1 MIDREGILPP
11 DAAPLPGD
19 DQCIPTDPPKATI
32 SIDLQKGTFVMPGIL
47 FGSSPS
53 EPSEPLP
60 PISYHVEV
68 GEMIS
73 TIDDDAHQA
82 IHAALTKHGIN
93 DPITRG
99 WIDRAISD
107 INQAIPKSREY
118 GSAELQYLGDM
129 MNAIHRANPG
139 EDMAYESAILFY
151 VLGKVG
157 RWVSAY
163 RRGEKVSEDTL
174 LDITTYS
181 MMVRLIRARDGEW
194 V

>member
-1 MIDREGILPP
+1 MSHGFSKIVIHSAEM
-11 DAAPLPGD
+11 
-19 DQCIPTDPPKATI
+19 T
-32 SIDLQKGTFVMPGIL
+32 SI
-47 FGSSPS
+47 
-53 EPSEPLP
+53 
-60 PISYHVEV
+60 
-68 GEMIS
+68 
-73 TIDDDAHQA
+73 IDDDAHQA
-82 IHAALTKHGIN
+82 IHATLTKHGIN

-118 GSAELQYLGDM
+118 GSAELHYLGEL
-129 MNAIHRANPG
+129 MNSMHAAKPG

-151 VLGKVG
+151 ILGKVG

-181 MMVRLIRARDGEW
+181 MMARLIRARDGEW